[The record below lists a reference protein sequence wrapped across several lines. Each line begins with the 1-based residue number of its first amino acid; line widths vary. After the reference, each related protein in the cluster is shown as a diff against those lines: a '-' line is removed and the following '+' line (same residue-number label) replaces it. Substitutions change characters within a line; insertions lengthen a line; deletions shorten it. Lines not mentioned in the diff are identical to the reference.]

1 MATSAREFHSDLAV
15 PPGEYLA
22 EVLDDLGMSQ
32 ADLSRRMGRPI
43 QAINEI
49 VKGSKEI
56 VPDTALQLERVVAV
70 PAHIW
75 LSLEKEYRLVQAR
88 QHEEARLLEEAEL
101 VSPEVYRAMAR
112 EGWVESVRSR
122 TEKVRELWR
131 FFGVASL
138 KNVAN
143 VGTGATAFRIGVPSK
158 ANPYALA
165 AWLRRGE
172 LLAGELETSDFDA
185 KKLRRTAEELR
196 SYTFESDLRTWFLPA
211 RDLLAACGV
220 ALVFVKRLPK
230 TYAHGA
236 THWLSSSK
244 VVVQL
249 SDRYKWADIIWFT
262 LFHELGH
269 VLLHG
274 KRQVFVEDGD
284 QAREP
289 ASAVR
294 EAEADRYASDALIP
308 EGKYRDFVFDGD
320 YSERTVRQFAKSVK
334 ISPTIVVG
342 RLQHDGHVH
351 PAQLQELKFQYDIV
365 DLAGTT

>member
-1 MATSAREFHSDLAV
+1 MATSARELHSDLAI

-22 EVLDDLGMSQ
+22 QVLDELGMSQ

-56 VPDTALQLERVVAV
+56 VPETALQLERVVAV
-70 PAHIW
+70 PAHVW
-75 LSLEKEYRLVQAR
+75 LNLEKEYRLVQAR
-88 QHEEARLLEEAEL
+88 QGEEARLQEEAEH

-112 EGWVESVRSR
+112 EGWVKAVRSR
-122 TEKVRELWR
+122 TDKVRELWR

-138 KNVAN
+138 ENVAD
-143 VGTGATAFRIGVPSK
+143 VGTGATAFRIGAPSR
-158 ANPYALA
+158 ADPYALA

-172 LLAGELETSDFDA
+172 LLAGELETRDFDT
-185 KKLRRTAEELR
+185 KKLRRAAEELR
-196 SYTFESDLRTWFLPA
+196 SYTFETSLRKWFLSA
-211 RDLLAACGV
+211 REILADCGV
-220 ALVFVKRLPK
+220 ALVLVKRLPK

-236 THWLSSSK
+236 TYWLSSSK

-249 SDRYKWADIIWFT
+249 SDRYKWADIFWFT

-289 ASAVR
+289 ASGVR
-294 EAEADRYASDALIP
+294 EAEADRYASDVLIP
-308 EGKYRDFVFDGD
+308 EVQYREFVFGGD
-320 YSERTVRQFAKSVK
+320 YSESAIRRFAEAVR
-334 ISPTIVVG
+334 ISPAIVVG
-342 RLQHDGHVH
+342 RLQHDKHVH
-351 PAQLQELKFQYDIV
+351 PALLQELKFQYDID
-365 DLAGTT
+365 DLAGAA